1 MGQVPRE
8 LLSPH
13 RGLNKSASQATHFEK
28 PSPLTLIST
37 IDDWKA
43 WRAQI
48 APEQSVGIVPTM
60 GALHDGHRSLIRR
73 CRREN
78 DICVVS
84 IFVNPTQFNDPTDL
98 DAYPVTVDAD
108 REMCAAEGVDAI
120 FCPEYAT
127 LYPDDY
133 RYRVTEERESR
144 VLCGAHRPG
153 HFDGVLSVVM
163 KLLNLAQPRRAYFG
177 EKDWQQLQLVKGM
190 VDAFFMPITIVG
202 CPTVRESDDLA
213 LSSRNQRLSD
223 VNRRK
228 AARFPRLLATAAPAG
243 EVERM
248 LEDDGFEVDYVQ
260 DFKGRRCAAIHC
272 GGVRLIDNR
281 PLSETDAG

>member
-1 MGQVPRE
+1 MDIISRIDVWQQW
-8 LLSPH
+8 
-13 RGLNKSASQATHFEK
+13 RG
-28 PSPLTLIST
+28 
-37 IDDWKA
+37 
-43 WRAQI
+43 RI
-48 APEQSVGIVPTM
+48 AHDISVGIVPTM

-98 DAYPVTVDAD
+98 AAYPVTVDAD
-108 REMCAAEGVDAI
+108 RELCAAEGVDAI
-120 FCPEYAT
+120 FSPAYAD

-133 RYRVTEERESR
+133 RYRVTEDRDSR

-163 KLLNLAQPRRAYFG
+163 KLLNLARPQRAYFG

-190 VDAFFMPITIVG
+190 VEAFFMPVTIVG
-202 CPTVRESDDLA
+202 CPTVREADDLA
-213 LSSRNQRLSD
+213 LSSRNRRLS
-223 VNRRK
+223 NGCRAK
-228 AARFPRLLATAAPAG
+228 AARFPRLLASAAPAG
-243 EVERM
+243 EVARM
-248 LEDDGFEVDYVQ
+248 LKADGFGVDYVE

-281 PLSETDAG
+281 PLSGTEAG